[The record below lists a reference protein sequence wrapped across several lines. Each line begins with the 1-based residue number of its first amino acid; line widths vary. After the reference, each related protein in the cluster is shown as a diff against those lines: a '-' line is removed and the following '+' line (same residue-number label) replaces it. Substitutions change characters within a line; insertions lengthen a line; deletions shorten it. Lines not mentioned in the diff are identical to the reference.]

1 MYLFAFA
8 CIKTTINNHRPLI
21 CCSWCYREQL
31 TRAVSAVT
39 FKRVNH
45 KYSFIICPINLA
57 EFPAQG
63 SSAVSLST
71 LITLVIKTLVRELL
85 RPLHFT
91 FSTTESFHPIY
102 LLCSFTFSQ
111 VSPVTPP
118 PIFDLLADG
127 QVPLPVVG
135 YQLVAQSLAPVGLL
149 HSPDTELGFLVY

>member
-21 CCSWCYREQL
+21 CCSWCYTEQL
-31 TRAVSAVT
+31 TRAMSAVT

-45 KYSFIICPINLA
+45 KYSFIICTINLA

-63 SSAVSLST
+63 SNAVSLST
-71 LITLVIKTLVRELL
+71 LITLAMKTLVREVR
-85 RPLHFT
+85 RPLQFT
-91 FSTTESFHPIY
+91 FSTTESFHPVY
-102 LLCSFTFSQ
+102 LLCSFTVSQ
-111 VSPVTPP
+111 VSPAAPTTINDFP
-118 PIFDLLADG
+118 AES

-149 HSPDTELGFLVY
+149 HSPDTELGFLLY